1 MKLIQENKQRLDFQE
16 DPKNARIVALIELGQ
31 ERGYVTSSDILR
43 MIPDV
48 EGEIDSLEKIF
59 TALLSAGVSYTDAE
73 DRDQDDADDPVDLD
87 AEDEDDQESEDQS
100 WEENSRIR
108 ELDPDDLIGLY
119 FSDAARRP
127 LLTADQEI
135 QLAKR
140 VERGYAARDEL
151 SKPGRIS
158 NQRRCELKQQ
168 IDDGWAAVEHLITAN
183 SRLVISVARK
193 YLGRGVPFLD
203 LIQEGNIGLMRAA
216 KKYEYQRGFKF
227 STYATWWIRQAVTRA
242 IADQGRTIRM
252 PVHMGD
258 QVSKVFRTQHQLKQ
272 ILGRDPEI
280 QEIAE
285 ALEITPEKVEHL
297 FQISHHPLS
306 LEMPTNFEDDSVL
319 GDFIEDAQSPEP
331 PQMAEEKLLH
341 RDLFAALEAL
351 PAREVRILQLRY
363 GLLGGRRHTLQEVG
377 DKMGVSRE
385 RVRQIETQALR
396 RLRHP
401 SLYHKLRGYLSQ

>member
-1 MKLIQENKQRLDFQE
+1 MKLLQENKQLLDFQE

-43 MIPDV
+43 IIPDV

-73 DRDQDDADDPVDLD
+73 DQDQHDEDHFD
-87 AEDEDDQESEDQS
+87 AEDEDDQESQDQI
-100 WEENSRIR
+100 WEENDRLGN
-108 ELDPDDLIGLY
+108 LDPDDLVGLY

-127 LLTADQEI
+127 LLTADQEVE
-135 QLAKR
+135 LAKR
-140 VERGYAARDEL
+140 VERGHAARDEL

-158 NQRRCELKQQ
+158 NQRRAELKTL
-168 IDDGWAAVEHLITAN
+168 INDGWAAVEHLITAN

-216 KKYEYQRGFKF
+216 KKYDYQRGFKF

-258 QVSKVFRTQHQLKQ
+258 QVSKVFRAQHRLKQ
-272 ILGRDPEI
+272 SLGRDPEI

-285 ALEITPEKVEHL
+285 TLEITPEKVEHL
-297 FQISHHPLS
+297 FQIAHHPLS
-306 LEMPTNFEDDSVL
+306 LEMPTTFEDDSVL
-319 GDFIEDAQSPEP
+319 GDFIEDVQSPEP
-331 PQMAEEKLLH
+331 PQMAEETLLH
-341 RDLFAALEAL
+341 RDLVAALEAL

-363 GLLGGRRHTLQEVG
+363 GLMGGRRHTLQEVG

-401 SLYHKLRGYLSQ
+401 SVYHKLRGYLSQ

>member
-1 MKLIQENKQRLDFQE
+1 MKFLQENKQRFDFQE
-16 DPKNARIVALIELGQ
+16 DPKNARIVSLIELGQ
-31 ERGYVTSSDILR
+31 ERGFVTSDDILR
-43 MIPDV
+43 AIPDV
-48 EGEIDSLEKIF
+48 EGESDSLEKIF
-59 TALLSAGVSYTDAE
+59 SALLSAGVSFM
-73 DRDQDDADDPVDLD
+73 DADDKDQQDEDHID
-87 AEDEDDQESEDQS
+87 AEDEDNQESQGQNPEAND
-100 WEENSRIR
+100 R
-108 ELDPDDLIGLY
+108 LGDMDPDDLVGLY

-135 QLAKR
+135 ELAKR
-140 VERGYAARDEL
+140 VERGHAARDEL
-151 SKPGRIS
+151 SRPGRIS
-158 NQRRCELKQQ
+158 NRRRSELKYLVN
-168 IDDGWAAVEHLITAN
+168 DGWAAVEHLITAN

-216 KKYEYQRGFKF
+216 KKYEYRRGFKF

-258 QVSKVFRTQHQLKQ
+258 QVSKVFRTQHHLKQ
-272 ILGRDPEI
+272 SLGRDPEI

-319 GDFIEDAQSPEP
+319 GDFIEDIQSPEP

-401 SLYHKLRGYLSQ
+401 SLYHKLRGYLRQ

>member
-1 MKLIQENKQRLDFQE
+1 MKLLQENKQRLDFQE

-31 ERGYVTSSDILR
+31 ERGFVTSADILR
-43 MIPDV
+43 IIPDV

-59 TALLSAGVSYTDAE
+59 TALLSAGVSYTDAD
-73 DRDQDDADDPVDLD
+73 DRDQQDGDQFD
-87 AEDEDDQESEDQS
+87 AEDEHDQEPEDQNH
-100 WEENSRIR
+100 EENDRLGN
-108 ELDPDDLIGLY
+108 LDPDDLVGLY

-135 QLAKR
+135 ELAKR
-140 VERGYAARDEL
+140 VERGHAARDEL

-158 NQRRCELKQQ
+158 AQRRAELKKL
-168 IDDGWAAVEHLITAN
+168 INDGWAAVEHLITAN

-216 KKYEYQRGFKF
+216 KKYDYQRGFKF

-258 QVSKVFRTQHQLKQ
+258 QVSRVFRTQHHLKQ
-272 ILGRDPEI
+272 SLGRDPEI

-319 GDFIEDAQSPEP
+319 GDFIEDIQSPEP

-341 RDLFAALEAL
+341 QDLFAALEAL

-401 SLYHKLRGYLSQ
+401 SLYHKLRGYLGQ